1 LVLRHLP
8 NVICVL
14 RIVMTVPTVVAIDR
28 GEHLLALVIF
38 SIAAISDGLDGFLAK
53 RNGWTSDFGRILDPI
68 ADKILLVATFLA
80 CTWQG
85 LIPVWLAAAAVAR
98 DVMLGG
104 GALIYRVWFGRIE
117 GNPSMLSKV
126 NTTLQIIVVIVA
138 MLNAAMPL
146 VPGVLVL
153 ILAVITFMTTAL
165 SGIDYARRY
174 FINAWARL
182 PAPRSP

>member
-1 LVLRHLP
+1 
-8 NVICVL
+8 
-14 RIVMTVPTVVAIDR
+14 M
-28 GEHLLALVIF
+28 
-38 SIAAISDGLDGFLAK
+38 
-53 RNGWTSDFGRILDPI
+53 
-68 ADKILLVATFLA
+68 A

-85 LIPVWLAAAAVAR
+85 LIPAWLAAAAVAR

-126 NTTLQIIVVIVA
+126 NTTLQIIVVIVV

-146 VPGVLVL
+146 VPDVLVL
-153 ILAVITFMTTAL
+153 ILAVVTFMTTAL

-182 PAPRSP
+182 ATPRSP